1 MIIDIGNGTNSN
13 YNAIQAATRYFSTSL
28 VLEHVLVQGRE
39 TRAAISKAKSIVNSV
54 VLKILILLTASKR
67 FAVETDNL
75 TGNTFQVAVGVNPLF
90 HICFLG
96 GTVTFGVNT
105 FNIPRSQL

>member
-13 YNAIQAATRYFSTSL
+13 YNAIQAATRYFSTSSGARARIS
-28 VLEHVLVQGRE
+28 QGRE

-54 VLKILILLTASKR
+54 VQNIDLLTASKR

-75 TGNTFQVAVGVNPLF
+75 TGNTFQVAVGVNPYY
-90 HICFLG
+90 HTYVSG

-105 FNIPRSQL
+105 FNIQAIQL